1 MNNGIWYM
9 VTHFSN
15 FADAHS
21 SPSSIVGEELY
32 THVSPNGS
40 LDDGSD
46 FNAFEN
52 VNLVGK
58 GGPVYGKARKMMYAL
73 AEAHWGK
80 KGERDEKGEEGEEG
94 EEGDGMRVKPIKRG
108 DAPGVPREASYE
120 YKLRFEE
127 WDA

>member
-1 MNNGIWYM
+1 M

-32 THVSPNGS
+32 THVAPNGS

-80 KGERDEKGEEGEEG
+80 KGERDEEGEE
-94 EEGDGMRVKPIKRG
+94 EGGMRVKPIKRG
-108 DAPGVPREASYE
+108 EAPGVPLEASYE

>member
-1 MNNGIWYM
+1 M
-9 VTHFSN
+9 
-15 FADAHS
+15 
-21 SPSSIVGEELY
+21 
-32 THVSPNGS
+32 
-40 LDDGSD
+40 DDGSD

-52 VNLVGK
+52 VNLAGR
-58 GGPVYGKARKMMYAL
+58 GGSVYGKAKRMMYAL

-80 KGERDEKGEEGEEG
+80 KGKKGETDEEGEEG
-94 EEGDGMRVKPIKRG
+94 GGMRVKPIKPIKRG

>member
-1 MNNGIWYM
+1 M
-9 VTHFSN
+9 
-15 FADAHS
+15 
-21 SPSSIVGEELY
+21 
-32 THVSPNGS
+32 
-40 LDDGSD
+40 DDGSD

-52 VNLVGK
+52 VNLAGR
-58 GGPVYGKARKMMYAL
+58 GGSFYGKAKRMMYAL

-80 KGERDEKGEEGEEG
+80 KGKRGEKGEKGETDEEGEEG
-94 EEGDGMRVKPIKRG
+94 SGMRVKPIKRG